1 MSSIL
6 FQKLREELGLVYN
19 VYSFIRAYRDVGIF
33 GVYAGHTSDDLKLVH
48 KTILEAIANLK
59 NEGIEEPRLNQLKSQ
74 QKGNLLL
81 GLEKTSFRMNRMG
94 VGHLYFD
101 RILSP
106 DELITMIQSVTQK
119 DICMV
124 AEQLFSKN
132 PSLVAVGDI
141 TESDFTKFTQTGS
154 QS

>member
-1 MSSIL
+1 
-6 FQKLREELGLVYN
+6 
-19 VYSFIRAYRDVGIF
+19 
-33 GVYAGHTSDDLKLVH
+33 
-48 KTILEAIANLK
+48 
-59 NEGIEEPRLNQLKSQ
+59 
-74 QKGNLLL
+74 
-81 GLEKTSFRMNRMG
+81 MNRMG

-132 PSLVAVGDI
+132 PSLVTVGDI
-141 TESDFTKFTQTGS
+141 TRATLQNLHR
-154 QS
+154 QSPVMKVYGLLCITNISNLYN